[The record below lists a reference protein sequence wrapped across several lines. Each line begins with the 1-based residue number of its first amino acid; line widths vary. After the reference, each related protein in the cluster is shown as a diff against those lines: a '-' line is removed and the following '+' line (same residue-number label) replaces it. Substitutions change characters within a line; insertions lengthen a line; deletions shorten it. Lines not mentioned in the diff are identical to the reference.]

1 MPLISCPLCSATVDV
16 PTSRAGSEI
25 ECPSCKQ
32 TIPVPKL
39 GELRKLQLQ
48 NSAATSNTTAPR
60 DTIARNA
67 GAGQRVAF
75 GMLMAVAALAI
86 VGASYCMVRYFAI
99 QVPATTEDHLAEVEE
114 LYPQMSAAQL
124 VDEWKQME
132 DFSEQLARPYMYQ
145 VIAEEK
151 SSWLINAMIGFAVAA
166 IAAIIAL
173 ISLAV
178 GREKT

>member
-1 MPLISCPLCSATVDV
+1 MPLISCPLCSAAVDV
-16 PTSRAGSEI
+16 PASRAGSEI
-25 ECPSCKQ
+25 DCPSCKQ
-32 TIPVPKL
+32 TIPIPKL
-39 GELRKLQLQ
+39 GELRKLQIEDTA
-48 NSAATSNTTAPR
+48 SANRPTVQS
-60 DTIARNA
+60 DTLARSS

-75 GMLMAVAALAI
+75 GMLMAVAALAT

-99 QVPATTEDHLAEVEE
+99 HVPATTEDHLAEVDE

-124 VDEWKQME
+124 VDEWKEME

-151 SSWLINAMIGFAVAA
+151 SNWLVNALIGFAVAA
-166 IAAIIAL
+166 ITATIAM